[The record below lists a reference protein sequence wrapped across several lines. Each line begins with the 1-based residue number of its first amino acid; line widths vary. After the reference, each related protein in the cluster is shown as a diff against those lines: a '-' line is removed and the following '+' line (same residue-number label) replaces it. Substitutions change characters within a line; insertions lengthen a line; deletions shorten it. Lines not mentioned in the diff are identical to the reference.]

1 MVQGPPGKNDKQEQE
16 DGRLRLPRLS
26 SLIMMLGIFAT
37 ISVLSLFAIL
47 DREPSTHTETTGG
60 RQAYGPADF
69 PDIEFDIPPPG
80 PVSGSGPGSDV
91 AYSLPPPPFSD
102 EDIFPCSECHGDMDP
117 NPTRRVLEDNHEDI
131 VLNHGP
137 KDRWCFDCHD
147 LNDRDS
153 LRLANGVKIGF
164 EESYRLCGQCHGTI
178 YRDWR
183 EGIHGRRRGYWNGV
197 KTYLLCAHCHN
208 PHAPHFQAIVP
219 LPPRVRPD
227 FLRHDVERTEG

>member
-1 MVQGPPGKNDKQEQE
+1 MVQGPPEKNKKQQQE
-16 DGRLRLPRLS
+16 DEQLRLPRLT

-47 DREPSTHTETTGG
+47 DREPSAHTEATGG
-60 RQAYGPADF
+60 HQAYGPADF
-69 PDIEFDIPPPG
+69 PEIEFDIPPPD
-80 PVSGSGPGSDV
+80 PISGSDPSLDA

-117 NPTRRVLEDNHEDI
+117 DPTRRVLEDYHEDI
-131 VLNHGP
+131 ALNHGP
-137 KDRWCFDCHD
+137 EDRWCFDCHD

-153 LRLANGVKIGF
+153 LRLANGVKISF

-178 YRDWR
+178 FRDWR

-208 PHAPHFQAIVP
+208 PHAPRFQDVVP
-219 LPPRVRPD
+219 MPPRVRPD
-227 FLRHDVERTEG
+227 FLRHDGERTEG